1 MNITDEFLNKTPFS
15 TIRDL
20 PLTTEVNKQV
30 EPTLSLPD
38 DNEETDVTSFKQVL
52 VCTNKDCPKHIVS
65 ADPVIPIRVQDFTG
79 ITSLTLFDREA
90 KKLLGMSAMQLL
102 QISKQVSGEEKTTP
116 PEFHVFE
123 DKKFAFKI
131 KVGQFN
137 IDKHLDGYGIRKL
150 TNESSIVASLEERFS
165 DIQVDQPGFENLDV
179 GESSTQNA
187 VSVKDSVGDNNTPES
202 SCRVSFIHDEQE
214 VKRSLDKVYELDDD
228 ATESTTKVLRTH
240 KKVYTDKSPET
251 PFLIPKVEK

>member
-20 PLTTEVNKQV
+20 PLITEVNKQV
-30 EPTLSLPD
+30 IVVGTVKGVDGKDEWYYLGC
-38 DNEETDVTSFKQVL
+38 DNCNHKVL

-65 ADPVIPIRVQDFTG
+65 ADPVQEIAGNVSNAAVRNI
-79 ITSLTLFDREA
+79 LT
-90 KKLLGMSAMQLL
+90 
-102 QISKQVSGEEKTTP
+102 EKTTP
-116 PEFHVFE
+116 AEFHAFE

-137 IDKHLDGYGIRKL
+137 IDKHLDGYSIRKL
-150 TNESSIVASLEERFS
+150 TNEPSIVASLEERFS

-187 VSVKDSVGDNNTPES
+187 VSLKDSVGDNNTPES
-202 SCRVSFIHDEQE
+202 SCRVSFVHDEQE

-228 ATESTTKVLRTH
+228 ATESTTKVLKTD

-251 PFLIPKVEK
+251 PLLIPNVEK